1 MITAKQIEILRH
13 TVGADSKNPGYR
25 NRYVSDMTDDIQ
37 ALIDM
42 GLMSGPFF
50 SGEFGGNSMF
60 CVTESGRQLMGI
72 KRLEKLVKAN
82 LQLEYQRDSYREFW
96 LSKNTLHSWERN
108 ARIAEDQKDLE
119 EAVNG
124 KG

>member
-72 KRLEKLVKAN
+72 SK
-82 LQLEYQRDSYREFW
+82 
-96 LSKNTLHSWERN
+96 LSKM
-108 ARIAEDQKDLE
+108 QKTINQLQ
-119 EAVNG
+119 
-124 KG
+124 